1 MNDCN
6 FCKGDNMIISTLYP
20 DLDLSLQTTKEEI
33 KNYFLAQVRPI
44 LDTTVSFAI
53 NSATCSYL
61 TLVKEHGLLE
71 KIKNNPPQCI
81 SYQEDYNYSQHF
93 EQTVLYDAI
102 KFMPTEYLDKNDV
115 EQYTELYRYIFNIT
129 QDEVIGYT
137 LYLHYPSVT
146 YKYEIGLQVLFSL
159 EKNDFFESM
168 EQTDH
173 QDLHRECEIIDES
186 EELDDDLD
194 KRFKF
199 YDESEDVAR
208 EVGTYL
214 IKKKFIH
221 IATTQAEALD
231 VIKKYCVDMDRVKQL
246 ARYTY
251 YEQDVFFNKV
261 YSYCITKLQSKK
273 VQKLFNQAKINE
285 EVMFAKDYEQRL
297 TLAKSLFTEED
308 IQFIEPEKIS
318 DMLLRAKHYYEINFI
333 PQKVKELAESNMSHK
348 AIAEQLGTSIAK
360 VKKYLSSK

>member
-44 LDTTVSFAI
+44 LDTTVSFAV

-71 KIKNNPPQCI
+71 RIKNNPPQCI

-102 KFMPTEYLDKNDV
+102 RFMPAEYLNKNDV
-115 EQYTELYRYIFNIT
+115 EQYIELYRYIFNIT

-159 EKNDFFESM
+159 EKQDLFESM
-168 EQTDH
+168 EQTSH
-173 QDLHRECEIIDES
+173 HEHNTIDEN
-186 EELDDDLD
+186 EESDDDLD

-251 YEQDVFFNKV
+251 YEQDAFFNKV